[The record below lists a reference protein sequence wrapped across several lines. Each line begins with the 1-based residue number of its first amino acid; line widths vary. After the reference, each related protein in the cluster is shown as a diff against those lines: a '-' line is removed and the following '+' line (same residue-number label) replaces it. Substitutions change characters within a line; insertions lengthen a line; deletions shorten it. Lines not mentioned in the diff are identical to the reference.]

1 MMGEEIEVNVEN
13 KMSEIIVVSKKEM
26 NEKDELIASLKA
38 KAEKMKSDF
47 VRYKERTQDE
57 EEEIRRKTSG
67 ELARQLLSV
76 ADTLERAIYSYDR
89 GSGDGGGCEVVDRM
103 AEGTRSS
110 MEMTYNQLLDAS
122 GVTPIAPSAGER
134 FDDELHTAIETTQD
148 SLLPEKTILSLVRK
162 GYMLN
167 DELIRPAEVII
178 SRGGGEPA
186 EGEKR
191 VREAKPETM
200 LSRFLRRF
208 WKGSLEE
215 KFREMEEREQE
226 LEARTRELVRNEET
240 LRSSVKELD
249 LREKEFKK
257 MEGEWI
263 KRKEEAEPKVLELE
277 QRKKALIVDIEESK
291 MQLSVI
297 HENFNEL
304 SVKKDKTVV
313 ESIALGRY
321 NEGLSE
327 EREKLSNEINEMEG
341 RKESLNYELTAM
353 EERRAWNIEEKSNME
368 QKIADRDEELSMVE
382 RELQNAR
389 EVVNAESE
397 EIRGLVQRK
406 EALAAEIEEAKRE
419 LATAHENLDEL
430 DVRKDK
436 IVIESIALLRYNEEL
451 SEEREKLLNEIN
463 EINEMKEMKEMK
475 REEETV
481 SDEVGEMDE
490 EKEDTEEEKKKK
502 SPFTVSTVFW
512 C

>member
-1 MMGEEIEVNVEN
+1 MIGKESEVNA
-13 KMSEIIVVSKKEM
+13 MSEIIVVSKKELD
-26 NEKDELIASLKA
+26 EKDELIASLKA

-57 EEEIRRKTSG
+57 EEAIRRKTSG

-76 ADTLERAIYSYDR
+76 ADTLERAIYSYDE
-89 GSGDGGGCEVVDRM
+89 GDGDEEVCEVVDRM

-110 MEMTYNQLLDAS
+110 MEMTYNQLLNAS
-122 GVTPIAPSAGER
+122 GITPIAPSAGER
-134 FDDELHTAIETTQD
+134 FDDELQTAIETTPD
-148 SLLPEKTILSLVRK
+148 SLLPDKTILSLVRK

-186 EGEKR
+186 EGEER
-191 VREAKPETM
+191 VREAKPRTM
-200 LSRFLRRF
+200 MSRFLRLF
-208 WKGSLEE
+208 GKGTLEQE
-215 KFREMEEREQE
+215 LREIEEREQK
-226 LEARTRELVRNEET
+226 LEERTRELVRNEET
-240 LRSSVKELD
+240 IRSSVKELD
-249 LREKEFKK
+249 LREEEFKK
-257 MEGEWI
+257 REEEWR
-263 KRKEEAEPKVLELE
+263 KRKEEAEPTVLELE
-277 QRKKALIVDIEESK
+277 QRKKAWTVDIEESK
-291 MQLSVI
+291 RQLSVI
-297 HENFNEL
+297 HENFSEL
-304 SVKKDKTVV
+304 SVKKDKIVV

-353 EERRAWNIEEKSNME
+353 EERRAWNIEEQSKME
-368 QKIADRDEELSMVE
+368 QRIAERDEELSMVE

-397 EIRGLVQRK
+397 EISGLVQRK
-406 EALAAEIEEAKRE
+406 EALAAEIEEAERA

-430 DVRKDK
+430 EGRKDK

-451 SEEREKLLNEIN
+451 SEEREKLLNEL
-463 EINEMKEMKEMK
+463 ERDE
-475 REEETV
+475 RRVEEETV
-481 SDEVGEMDE
+481 SDGVRGMDE
-490 EKEDTEEEKKKK
+490 GKEDVKEETEEEQKKK